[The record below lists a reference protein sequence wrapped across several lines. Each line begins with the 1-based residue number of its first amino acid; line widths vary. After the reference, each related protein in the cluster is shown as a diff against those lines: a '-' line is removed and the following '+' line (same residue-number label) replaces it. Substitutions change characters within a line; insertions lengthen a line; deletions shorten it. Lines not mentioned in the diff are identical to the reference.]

1 MINKTTVEPLVL
13 INWYEQ
19 LRAYVVS
26 PCKTL
31 STPLGFSLW
40 IKKGFK
46 GWMTVLGSYKSDCKN
61 KKIIPELGQSDNLDN
76 SAIPAEFKKELAI
89 VITNMILSRRVK

>member
-1 MINKTTVEPLVL
+1 MSDETVEPSIL

-19 LRAYVVS
+19 LRAYAIS

-31 STPLGFSLW
+31 STPLGFNLW

-46 GWMTVLGSYKSDCKN
+46 GWMSMLLSYKSGCKN
-61 KKIIPELGQSDNLDN
+61 KKIISELRQNDNLDN
-76 SAIPAEFKKELAI
+76 SAIPAEFKKELALL
-89 VITNMILSRRVK
+89 ITNMILSRGVK

>member
-1 MINKTTVEPLVL
+1 MSDETVEPSIL

-31 STPLGFSLW
+31 STPLGFNLW

-46 GWMTVLGSYKSDCKN
+46 GWMSVLVSYKNDCKN
-61 KKIIPELGQSDNLDN
+61 KKIIPELGQTHNLHN
-76 SAIPAEFKKELAI
+76 SSVPAESRKELALL
-89 VITNMILSRRVK
+89 ITNMILSRRVK

>member
-1 MINKTTVEPLVL
+1 MSDETVEPSIL

-19 LRAYVVS
+19 LRAYAIS

-31 STPLGFSLW
+31 STPLGLNLW

-46 GWMTVLGSYKSDCKN
+46 GWMTVLVSYKSDCKN
-61 KKIIPELGQSDNLDN
+61 KKIISEAGQNDNLDN
-76 SAIPAEFKKELAI
+76 SAIPTEFRKELALL
-89 VITNMILSRRVK
+89 ITNMILSRRVK